1 MRARRTQ
8 VLALL
13 GLCLAASIAVVSGCS
28 SATGSSSGAAPM
40 APRANPAVQ
49 QTDSLPGTDVTQP
62 RDGTG
67 DLREVDFFS
76 KALGRTDSYLIYL
89 PPNYQ
94 SMASS
99 GTRFPV
105 VYMLHGDG
113 NHGAHSASHLFDS
126 GKVGTTA
133 SGLYAAGQLK
143 PTLIVVPNLAGQDS
157 DGDTEWANTQ
167 RGRYESALLQMV
179 HSVDTTWPT
188 IAKRSGRGISGL
200 SMGGYGAVNV
210 GLRHL
215 NLFSTI
221 ESWSGYFNQT
231 PTGPYVGA
239 SRKLLRATSP
249 AVYVHRMRRPL
260 ARDPIQVLLYV
271 SPTEEFA
278 SEQVPFA
285 KTLRSLGVSVKTKV
299 FPGDHD
305 FDLWASHM
313 RLALQ
318 FADRHLTPAGGG

>member
-1 MRARRTQ
+1 MRVRGLR
-8 VLALL
+8 VLAVL
-13 GLCLAASIAVVSGCS
+13 GLCLAVSIAVVSGCS
-28 SATGSSSGAAPM
+28 SANGSLHGAAGT
-40 APRANPAVQ
+40 AARTDAAVRQ
-49 QTDSLPGTDVTQP
+49 IDSLPGTDVTQP
-62 RDGTG
+62 GDGTG
-67 DLREVDFFS
+67 DVREVDFHS
-76 KALGRTDSYLIYL
+76 KALGRADSYLIYL
-89 PPNYQ
+89 PPNYR

-113 NHGAHSASHLFDS
+113 NHGTHSASHLFES
-126 GKVGTTA
+126 GKVGATA
-133 SGLYAAGQLK
+133 STLYAAGRLK
-143 PTLIVVPNLAGQDS
+143 PTLIVVPNLAAQNS

-167 RGRYESALLQMV
+167 RGRYESALVQMI

-188 IAKRSGRGISGL
+188 IANRSGRAIAGL

-221 ESWSGYFNQT
+221 ESWSGYFHQT

-239 SRKLLRATSP
+239 SRKLIRATSP
-249 AVYVHRMRRPL
+249 AVYVQRMRRPL
-260 ARDPIQVLLYV
+260 AKHPIHVLLYV
-271 SPTEEFA
+271 SPTEGFA
-278 SEQVPFA
+278 DEQAPFA

-313 RLALQ
+313 GLALE
-318 FADRHLTPAGGG
+318 FADRHLTAAGGG

>member
-1 MRARRTQ
+1 MRVRRLP
-8 VLALL
+8 VLAVL
-13 GLCLAASIAVVSGCS
+13 GLCLAVSIAVVSGCS
-28 SATGSSSGAAPM
+28 SADGSLHGAAPM
-40 APRANPAVQ
+40 AARTDAAVQ
-49 QTDSLPGTDVTQP
+49 RIDSLPGTDVTQP
-62 RDGTG
+62 GDGTG
-67 DLREVDFFS
+67 DVREVHFYS

-89 PPNYQ
+89 PPDYQ

-99 GTRFPV
+99 GTHFPV

-113 NHGAHSASHLFDS
+113 NHGAHSALHLFES
-126 GKVGTTA
+126 GKVGATA
-133 SGLYAAGQLK
+133 SSLYAGGRLK
-143 PTLIVVPNLAGQDS
+143 PTLIVVPNLAGQNS
-157 DGDTEWANTQ
+157 DGDTEWANTH

-188 IAKRSGRGISGL
+188 IAKRSGRGIAGL

-231 PTGPYVGA
+231 RTGPYVGA
-239 SRKLLRATSP
+239 SRKLIRATSP
-249 AVYVHRMRRPL
+249 AVYVQRMRKAL
-260 ARDPIQVLLYV
+260 AKHPIQVLLYV
-271 SPTEEFA
+271 SPTEGFA
-278 SEQVPFA
+278 DEQAPFA

-305 FDLWASHM
+305 FDLWAAHM
-313 RLALQ
+313 GLALQ